1 MVALIIQLISFYQRI
16 GKSRL
21 VRSLCDQEEEEYE
34 KDEDTFIVD
43 FFRTKINVDNLR
55 IKLEI
60 W

>member
-1 MVALIIQLISFYQRI
+1 MIIQLISFYQRI

-21 VRSLCDQEEEEYE
+21 VRSLLDEEEFA
-34 KDEDTFIVD
+34 DDQDTFIVD
-43 FFRTKINVDNLR
+43 FFRKKINFDNLR

>member
-21 VRSLCDQEEEEYE
+21 VRSLLDEEEFA
-34 KDEDTFIVD
+34 DDQDTFIVD
-43 FFRTKINVDNLR
+43 FFRKKINFDNLR

>member
-1 MVALIIQLISFYQRI
+1 MIIQLISFYQRI

-21 VRSLCDQEEEEYE
+21 VRSLCDEEEEYA
-34 KDEDTFIVD
+34 DDQDTFIVD
-43 FFRTKINVDNLR
+43 FFRKKINFDNLR